1 MQDNNLKLFFIKL
14 IAITISIIVI
24 INVTFNLIFSDKLE
38 NLNKILSLT
47 DSNYREVIKTKI
59 RKEMQVSLSKEK
71 LLYDEDKKLIYKFYQ
86 KLKKEF
92 EESKLD
98 E

>member
-1 MQDNNLKLFFIKL
+1 MPDNNLKFFFIKL

-24 INVTFNLIFSDKLE
+24 INLVFNLIFSDKLE
-38 NLNKILSLT
+38 SLNKILSLT

-59 RKEMQVSLSKEK
+59 RKEMQDSLSKEK

-92 EESKLD
+92 EEAELD
-98 E
+98 K